1 MFENENDV
9 IKRMI
14 LGEFAFYY
22 DGNNGKYDLY
32 LKDDKVVIKA
42 LEVLMDDAIYSSL
55 LTVPEPDQVTASK
68 S

>member
-1 MFENENDV
+1 ML
-9 IKRMI
+9 

-22 DGNNGKYDLY
+22 DGNNGKYELY

-42 LEVLMDDAIYSSL
+42 LEVLLDDSVYSSL
-55 LTVPEPDQVTASK
+55 LSAPESNQVAAIK